1 MMTMFERMVPP
12 SLGDF
17 TTGPDGRFRIAVAQ
31 LPDEV
36 RLVAYKRGLPP
47 AESDILEP
55 GKDHRDVTLV
65 LRKGVEVGGTV
76 RDTAGHPLAGVAV
89 KALRGRRILFGGL
102 ADPLLTDS
110 EGRFSTR
117 VVAGSWRMTFS
128 KDGYLPRVLPQVE
141 VVPGIR
147 PLSVNLDPAASI
159 RGRVV
164 RKDGSG
170 VADVM
175 IVEQMT
181 APAMTAADGSFA
193 LPNVSP
199 GAHVLEYVAAGA
211 HGEKAVT
218 APADDVRIVLDV

>member
-47 AESDILEP
+47 AESD
-55 GKDHRDVTLV
+55 
-65 LRKGVEVGGTV
+65 
-76 RDTAGHPLAGVAV
+76 
-89 KALRGRRILFGGL
+89 ILFGGL